1 MKCVRIFIKAFEVI
15 LGFKNQ
21 PFYRFCTG
29 TILYIL
35 QRNLLCYAGHQ
46 EGKLQDGF
54 RLYAKINLHENRGYH
69 SWSRLIVV
77 SLGFFTIYVHIQSKN
92 RTLHLLYIIVT
103 VTVIFRQIHIQM
115 FLGQFTVYQCGVM
128 KVYFANLQ
136 KRKFKI
142 FRMAPQHISHRN
154 KIFCVFLHFFA
165 RGVILRKRYIQAA
178 SVARYREH
186 CTPRVQDLSLSGRL
200 HVRTSE
206 HIFQPTK
213 LYTIMQRT
221 EENKLAISQ
230 DGLGGTS
237 IAELFKTKQ

>member
-1 MKCVRIFIKAFEVI
+1 MYCREIYCVTPVTRKANY
-15 LGFKNQ
+15 K
-21 PFYRFCTG
+21 T
-29 TILYIL
+29 
-35 QRNLLCYAGHQ
+35 AS
-46 EGKLQDGF
+46 D
-54 RLYAKINLHENRGYH
+54 YAKINLHENRGYH

-77 SLGFFTIYVHIQSKN
+77 SLGFFTIYISSPKTGHYICLINCDSN
-92 RTLHLLYIIVT
+92 RDFQADTYSDVFGTVYCII
-103 VTVIFRQIHIQM
+103 
-115 FLGQFTVYQCGVM
+115 YQCGVM

-154 KIFCVFLHFFA
+154 NIFCVFFA

-186 CTPRVQDLSLSGRL
+186 CTQRVQDLSLSGHL

-206 HIFQPTK
+206 HILQPTK